1 MEEEEVTE
9 VVAATLAL
17 TVVIVIIVV
26 EVLLISHLSA
36 PVFNSVVPVVSFAL
50 FFSNDI
56 YT

>member
-9 VVAATLAL
+9 VVAAILAL
-17 TVVIVIIVV
+17 TVVIVVVV

-36 PVFNSVVPVVSFAL
+36 LVFNSVATVVSFAL
-50 FFSNDI
+50 FFSNDM